1 MNLIETILM
10 NLAVLIISGASAVAL
25 GHLFLKV
32 VVKSRR
38 SS

>member
-10 NLAVLIISGASAVAL
+10 DLGVLILSGGSAVAL
-25 GHLFLKV
+25 GHLFLRL